1 MGGGVIH
8 AKGDTTPRPPRPQY
22 CVHGE
27 RGSVRAGMRDQAR
40 RRARRARLAGVGAV
54 VLLLAAIGLTA
65 GYLVAKSS
73 TDAAAPRSSA
83 TRPTSTATST
93 STTAT
98 TTTPT
103 TQSSSSTAVQ
113 SGPPKPVIVPQMIP
127 LPSRRLAETA
137 TYAKRH
143 YGVATYRLHPR
154 LIVLH
159 FTASGAGTEPGVHSL
174 FASDVPNGG
183 ELPGVCAHFVV
194 DQDGTIYQQAP
205 LDVICRNAIGVNDH
219 AIGIEM
225 VQETGSSSHWADQQI
240 LHRPAQIHAV
250 LALVRWLRSRFHIP
264 LADVIGHSMAND
276 SPFFHDLEG
285 WRNDHSDWQVED
297 VRQLRALL

>member
-1 MGGGVIH
+1 
-8 AKGDTTPRPPRPQY
+8 
-22 CVHGE
+22 
-27 RGSVRAGMRDQAR
+27 
-40 RRARRARLAGVGAV
+40 
-54 VLLLAAIGLTA
+54 
-65 GYLVAKSS
+65 
-73 TDAAAPRSSA
+73 
-83 TRPTSTATST
+83 
-93 STTAT
+93 
-98 TTTPT
+98 
-103 TQSSSSTAVQ
+103 
-113 SGPPKPVIVPQMIP
+113 VIVPQMIP
-127 LPSRRLAETA
+127 LSSRRLAETA
-137 TYAKRH
+137 AYAKRH

-159 FTASGAGTEPGVHSL
+159 FTASGAGTESGVHSL

-285 WRNDHSDWQVED
+285 WRNDHTDWQVED